1 LSGAAV
7 AAEADTAPAA
17 EAETTE
23 FRRVVVTATR
33 TARAIVDVP
42 NTVDVIDRER
52 MDELLVRDLRDL
64 FRYEPG
70 ITVTGSY
77 GRFGLGDIRIR
88 GLGGNR
94 VRILTDGVPVSDA
107 FDIGSFSSA
116 NRNFVDLDTLKRV
129 EVVRGPGSP
138 LYGSDALGGVVSFVT
153 RDPGDYLAPGR
164 DSHFGF
170 KVGMES
176 DWDGLF
182 AGATAAHGGER
193 WSGLLAVGH
202 RQGRETENMGGNDAI
217 GAARTAPN
225 PQRRDGRSVLAKL
238 VFE

>member
-1 LSGAAV
+1 MRPTCLFLSLCAALSGAAV
-7 AAEADTAPAA
+7 AAEADTGPAA
-17 EAETTE
+17 EADAVE
-23 FRRVVVTATR
+23 FHRVVVTATR

-42 NTVDVIDRER
+42 NTVDVIDRKR

-107 FDIGSFSSA
+107 FDIGSFSNA

-129 EVVRGPGSP
+129 EVVRGPSSA
-138 LYGSDALGGVVSFVT
+138 LYGSDALGGVVAFIT
-153 RDPGDYLAPGR
+153 KDPSDYLGNGKDAY
-164 DSHFGF
+164 FGF
-170 KVGMES
+170 RIGYES
-176 DWDGLF
+176 EIGR
-182 AGATAAHGGER
+182 AH
-193 WSGLLAVGH
+193 V
-202 RQGRETENMGGNDAI
+202 
-217 GAARTAPN
+217 
-225 PQRRDGRSVLAKL
+225 
-238 VFE
+238 